1 MGQRHQLF
9 VIARINGRYRQL
21 CAIHH
26 QWLYGHTALR
36 RCRDTLSIFANATN
50 RLPIQQELIA
60 ASKKDDD
67 FWLVSDDY
75 QKNAHVP
82 FPFIMTCLVM
92 GSSFNID
99 GYHHRVLV
107 EPFYMAYNEG
117 DNNNGMSPA
126 CTSITVLAAKRCPTH
141 GKPCQSLSHH
151 TSRKLSLIDV
161 R

>member
-9 VIARINGRYRQL
+9 VIARIKGRYRQL

-36 RCRDTLSIFANATN
+36 RCRDTLSIFANATI

-67 FWLVSDDY
+67 FWLDRDDDE
-75 QKNAHVP
+75 KNAHVP

-92 GSSFNID
+92 GSSFNVD
-99 GYHHRVLV
+99 GYYHGVSV
-107 EPFYMAYNEG
+107 EPFYMAYDRGN
-117 DNNNGMSPA
+117 NNNGKSHLPVHPSRCLPQRGA
-126 CTSITVLAAKRCPTH
+126 LHTGCHATITLKESSA
-141 GKPCQSLSHH
+141 
-151 TSRKLSLIDV
+151 
-161 R
+161 